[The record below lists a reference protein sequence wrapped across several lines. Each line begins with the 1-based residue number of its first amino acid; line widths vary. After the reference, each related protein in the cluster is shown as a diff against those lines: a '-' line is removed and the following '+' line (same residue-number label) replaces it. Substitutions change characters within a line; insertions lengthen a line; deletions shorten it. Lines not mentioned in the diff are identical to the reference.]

1 MCTLVYCFLD
11 SKNLDYLKRI
21 YSQCFAF
28 SQQLGHC
35 HANVQFQFRDNFKT
49 GAVRCNYNN
58 VHITYLF
65 CRDVFVLERPPYLA
79 LLCACEMWDMADINI
94 KCAWQHNH
102 PAQSSVHIV
111 YSCSVLCCIVWFSR
125 TILDGALFVWRKL
138 DFANFCLLANR
149 CRKNWVKRDNHPQA
163 CLREDIHFYQCRML
177 KSPYEN
183 SHMHCAYCGSMLS
196 VN

>member
-21 YSQCFAF
+21 YSQCFAS

-49 GAVRCNYNN
+49 GAVRCSYNN

-111 YSCSVLCCIVWFSR
+111 YSCSVLCVVLCDLVEPYWMEPFLFGENLILPISASSQTGVVKIGQNVITTHKRALER
-125 TILDGALFVWRKL
+125 TYIFISAE
-138 DFANFCLLANR
+138 C
-149 CRKNWVKRDNHPQA
+149 
-163 CLREDIHFYQCRML
+163 
-177 KSPYEN
+177 
-183 SHMHCAYCGSMLS
+183 
-196 VN
+196 